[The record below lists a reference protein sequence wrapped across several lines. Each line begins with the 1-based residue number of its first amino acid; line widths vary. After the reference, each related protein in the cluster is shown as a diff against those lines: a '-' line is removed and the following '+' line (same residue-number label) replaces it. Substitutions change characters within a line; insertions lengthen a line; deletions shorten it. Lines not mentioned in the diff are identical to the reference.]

1 MKKAISLLLVVIVM
15 ISTLTSCA
23 EIPDILVDFIIGVSD
38 KNNTST
44 PTDPDDSEDPTSPSN
59 PSGST
64 DRTNIPDENYTST
77 VVFSTGS
84 TQEDDFINLFSADVK
99 VELRL
104 DISDDQLQLLQDD
117 YDKYSSFGSK
127 SPIYRKANL
136 YVKMTLPNGSV
147 KERFIEEVGVRM
159 KGNTSRTAFY
169 NSHDGMYNLIHLKI
183 SFGETFDKEEYYG
196 SSAKVW
202 SSSDARKERKNR
214 TFATLEKMDI
224 RWNKE
229 DDATYIREIYSYDV
243 YREMGVLAPHAN
255 LASVDMAGNHLGVY
269 TIYEPVDDIFL
280 EKNLPEELLGGD
292 LYKCGW
298 GINGG
303 ASFLSYCS
311 IGIEDE
317 DNALFYAYDLK
328 TNKKTSTHQALNNF
342 ITQMGKSGLTK
353 EKIEELMYVDNFISF
368 AAISWFLGN
377 PDDLRNNYNNY
388 YVYFTPEGKAMF
400 IPYDYDRTLGIS
412 HDWNPSGNGMTK
424 DDPLTKDRGAGG
436 KQENPVYLKTVVK
449 GGFYV
454 EEYKDRLSEIASSNL
469 FSNARFNDRYQK
481 AKSLYTGLTEPS
493 KDFHNDGG
501 HHTYFDINITAA
513 PSDGNGNISYSDYMT
528 LKLETL
534 HKLIGVGKNEEN
546 NIPENNNPENG
557 DVTYEVEDY
566 YIRADFTN
574 WEVKDGYKMT
584 TTDGGKTYT
593 FDVKVSSKNKLK
605 VYYKDGEKWIGEE
618 SVDPECTVEY
628 TTDSH
633 GNIVLTKGEYK
644 ITYSV
649 ETKWVYIEKIK

>member
-1 MKKAISLLLVVIVM
+1 MKKVLSLLLVLLALF
-15 ISTLTSCA
+15 STLTSCQ
-23 EIPDILVDFIIGVSD
+23 ILPDPPVDPDNGGGDVVD
-38 KNNTST
+38 
-44 PTDPDDSEDPTSPSN
+44 PTDPEDPLDPS
-59 PSGST
+59 

-77 VVFSTGS
+77 VVYSNGS

-104 DISDDQLQLLQDD
+104 DISDEQLKLIQSD
-117 YDKYSSFGSK
+117 YEKYSSFGSK

-136 YVKMTLPNGSV
+136 YVKMTLPNGNV
-147 KERFIEEVGVRM
+147 KERFIEEVGIRM
-159 KGNTSRTAFY
+159 KGNTSRTDFY
-169 NSHDGMYNLIHLKI
+169 NSNDGMYNLIHFKI

-202 SSSDARKERKNR
+202 SDSAARKERKNR

-255 LASVDMAGNHLGVY
+255 VASVDMAGNHLGLY
-269 TIYEPVDDIFL
+269 TIYEPIDDIFL

-292 LYKCGW
+292 LYTCGW

-311 IGIEDE
+311 IGVEDE

-328 TNKKTSTHQALNNF
+328 TNKKTSTHAALNNF
-342 ITQMGKSGLTK
+342 ISQMNKSNLTK
-353 EKIEELMYVDNFISF
+353 DKIEQLMDVDNFISF
-368 AAISWFLGN
+368 AAVSWFLGN
-377 PDDLRNNYNNY
+377 SDDLRNNYNNY
-388 YVYFTPEGKAMF
+388 YVYFTPEGKALF

-412 HDWNPSGNGMTK
+412 HDWNPSGHGMTK

-449 GGFYV
+449 GGLYV
-454 EEYKDRLSEIASSNL
+454 EEYKDRLSEIACSTL
-469 FSNARFNDRYQK
+469 FSNARFVDRYEK
-481 AKSLYTGLTEPS
+481 AKKLYTGLTEPS

-501 HHTYFDINITAA
+501 HHTYFDINITAS
-513 PSDGNGNISYSDYMT
+513 PSDGNGNISYFDYMT

-534 HKLIGVGKNEEN
+534 HKLIGTSKDNEEGGN
-546 NIPENNNPENG
+546 TSDNENNNENN
-557 DVTYEVEDY
+557 DEVYEVKDY

-574 WEVKDGYKMT
+574 WEVKEGYKMT

-593 FDVKVSSKNKLK
+593 FVVKVTSKNKLK
-605 VYYKDGEKWIGEE
+605 VFRTEGDRWYGEE
-618 SVDPECTVEY
+618 SVDSDCTVEY

-633 GNIVLTKGEYK
+633 GNIVLTSGEYK
-644 ITYSV
+644 ITYSA
-649 ETKWVYIEKIK
+649 ETKLIYIEKTK

>member
-1 MKKAISLLLVVIVM
+1 MKKALSLLLVLLALF
-15 ISTLTSCA
+15 STLTSCQ
-23 EIPDILVDFIIGVSD
+23 ILPDSPIINPDNGGSG
-38 KNNTST
+38 TTT
-44 PTDPDDSEDPTSPSN
+44 PTDPEKPA
-59 PSGST
+59 
-64 DRTNIPDENYTST
+64 DRTNIPDENYTSS
-77 VVFSTGS
+77 VVYSNGS
-84 TQEDDFINLFSADVK
+84 TEEDDFINLFSADVK

-104 DISDDQLQLLQDD
+104 DISDEQLRLLQSD
-117 YDKYSSFGSK
+117 YEKYSSFGSK

-136 YVKMTLPNGSV
+136 YVKMTLPNGNI

-159 KGNTSRTAFY
+159 KGNTSRTDFY
-169 NSHDGMYNLIHLKI
+169 NSNDGMYNLIHFKI
-183 SFGETFDKEEYYG
+183 SFGETFDKEAYYG
-196 SSAKVW
+196 SSAKEW
-202 SSSDARKERKNR
+202 SDSDARKERKNR

-255 LASVDMAGNHLGVY
+255 VASVDMAGNHLGLY
-269 TIYEPVDDIFL
+269 TIYEPVDEIFL
-280 EKNLPEELLGGD
+280 EKNLPEALLGGD

-328 TNKKTSTHQALNNF
+328 TNKKTSTHAALNNF
-342 ITQMGKSGLTK
+342 ISQMNKSNLTK
-353 EKIEELMYVDNFISF
+353 DKIEQLMDVDNFISF
-368 AAISWFLGN
+368 AAVSWFLGN

-388 YVYFTPEGKAMF
+388 YVYFTPEGKALF

-449 GGFYV
+449 GGLYV
-454 EEYKDRLSEIASSNL
+454 EEYKDRLSEIASSTL
-469 FSNARFNDRYQK
+469 FSNARFVDRYEK
-481 AKSLYTGLTEPS
+481 AKKLYTGLTEPS
-493 KDFHNDGG
+493 KDFRNDGG

-513 PSDGNGNISYSDYMT
+513 PSDGNGNISYFDYMT

-534 HKLIGVGKNEEN
+534 HKLIGSGKNESESGSTSGGEN
-546 NIPENNNPENG
+546 NENNNGNE
-557 DVTYEVEDY
+557 DVVYEVKDY

-574 WEVKDGYKMT
+574 WEVKEGYKMT

-593 FDVKVSSKNKLK
+593 YAVNVSSKNKLK
-605 VYYKDGEKWIGEE
+605 VFRTDGDRWYGEE
-618 SVDPECTVEY
+618 SMDPDCAVEY

-644 ITYSV
+644 ITYSA
-649 ETKWVYIEKIK
+649 ETKLIYIEKTK

>member
-1 MKKAISLLLVVIVM
+1 MKKVLSFLLVLLALF
-15 ISTLTSCA
+15 STLTSCQ
-23 EIPDILVDFIIGVSD
+23 ILPDPPVDPDNGGGNVVD
-38 KNNTST
+38 
-44 PTDPDDSEDPTSPSN
+44 PTDPEDPLDPS
-59 PSGST
+59 
-64 DRTNIPDENYTST
+64 DRTNVPDENYTST
-77 VVFSTGS
+77 VVYSNGS

-104 DISDDQLQLLQDD
+104 DISDEQLKLIQSD
-117 YDKYSSFGSK
+117 YEKYSSFGSK

-136 YVKMTLPNGSV
+136 YVKMTLPNGNV
-147 KERFIEEVGVRM
+147 KERFIEEVGIRM
-159 KGNTSRTAFY
+159 KGNTSRTDFY
-169 NSHDGMYNLIHLKI
+169 NSNEGMYNLIHFKI

-202 SSSDARKERKNR
+202 SDSAARKERKNR

-255 LASVDMAGNHLGVY
+255 VASVDMAGNHLGLY

-328 TNKKTSTHQALNNF
+328 TNKKTSTHAALNNF
-342 ITQMGKSGLTK
+342 ISQMNKSNLTK
-353 EKIEELMYVDNFISF
+353 DKIEQLMDVDNFISF
-368 AAISWFLGN
+368 AAVSWFLGN

-388 YVYFTPEGKAMF
+388 YVYFTPEGKALF

-412 HDWNPSGNGMTK
+412 HDWNPSGHGMTK

-449 GGFYV
+449 GGLYV
-454 EEYKDRLSEIASSNL
+454 EEYKDRLSEIASSTL
-469 FSNARFNDRYQK
+469 FSNARFVDRYEK
-481 AKSLYTGLTEPS
+481 AKKLYTGLTEPS

-501 HHTYFDINITAA
+501 HHTYFDINITAS
-513 PSDGNGNISYSDYMT
+513 PSDGNGNISYFDYMT

-534 HKLIGVGKNEEN
+534 HKLIGTSKDNEEGGN
-546 NIPENNNPENG
+546 TSDNENNNENN
-557 DVTYEVEDY
+557 DEVYEVKDY

-593 FDVKVSSKNKLK
+593 FVVKVTSKNKLK
-605 VYYKDGEKWIGEE
+605 VFRTEGDRWYGEE
-618 SVDPECTVEY
+618 SVDPDCTVEY

-633 GNIVLTKGEYK
+633 GNIVLTSGEYK
-644 ITYSV
+644 ITYSA
-649 ETKWVYIEKIK
+649 ETKLIYIEKTK

>member
-1 MKKAISLLLVVIVM
+1 MKKALSFLLVLIA
-15 ISTLTSCA
+15 IFSALTSCQ
-23 EIPDILVDFIIGVSD
+23 ILPDPPVDPDNGGTI
-38 KNNTST
+38 
-44 PTDPDDSEDPTSPSN
+44 PTDPSN
-59 PSGST
+59 PGDTS
-64 DRTNIPDENYTST
+64 DRTNVPDENYTSS
-77 VVFSTGS
+77 VVYSTGS
-84 TQEDDFINLFSADVK
+84 TEEDDFLNLFSADVK

-104 DISDDQLQLLQDD
+104 DISDEQLQLLQSD
-117 YDKYSSFGSK
+117 YEVYSSFGSK

-136 YVKMTLPNGSV
+136 YVKMTLPNGNV

-169 NSHDGMYNLIHLKI
+169 NSSEGMYNLIHLKI

-255 LASVDMAGNHLGVY
+255 LASVDMAGNHLGVF

-328 TNKKTSTHQALNNF
+328 TNKKTSTHEALNNF
-342 ITQMGKSGLTK
+342 ISSIGKSGLTK
-353 EKIEELMYVDNFISF
+353 GDIEALMDVDNFISF

-412 HDWNPSGNGMTK
+412 HDWNPSGHGMTK

-449 GGFYV
+449 GGLYV

-469 FSNARFNDRYQK
+469 FSSARFVDRYEK
-481 AKSLYTGLTEPS
+481 AKKLYTGLTEPS

-513 PSDGNGNISYSDYMT
+513 PSDGNGNISYADYIT

-534 HKLIGVGKNEEN
+534 HKLIGNGKDKEEEN
-546 NIPENNNPENG
+546 TGNNSGSGNENE
-557 DVTYEVEDY
+557 VYEVEDY
-566 YIRADFTN
+566 YIRADFTDWN
-574 WEVKDGYKMT
+574 IKEGYKMT

-593 FDVKVSSKNKLK
+593 FDVKVNSKNKLK
-605 VYYKDGEKWIGEE
+605 VYYKDGERWIGEE

-633 GNIVLTKGEYK
+633 GNIVLTRGEYR
-644 ITYSV
+644 ITYSA
-649 ETKWVYIEKIK
+649 ETNLVYIEKTK

>member
-1 MKKAISLLLVVIVM
+1 MKKALSLLLVLIA
-15 ISTLTSCA
+15 IFSALTSCH
-23 EIPDILVDFIIGVSD
+23 ILPDPPVDPDNGG
-38 KNNTST
+38 TT
-44 PTDPDDSEDPTSPSN
+44 PTDPSDPS
-59 PSGST
+59 

-104 DISDDQLQLLQDD
+104 DISDEQLQLIQSD

-136 YVKMTLPNGSV
+136 TVKMTLPNGTV

-169 NSHDGMYNLIHLKI
+169 NSSEGMYNLIHLKI

-255 LASVDMAGNHLGVY
+255 LASVDMAGNHLGVF

-328 TNKKTSTHQALNNF
+328 TNKKTSTHEALNNF
-342 ITQMGKSGLTK
+342 ISAIGKSGLTK
-353 EKIEELMYVDNFISF
+353 DKIEALMDVDNFISF
-368 AAISWFLGN
+368 AAVSWFLGN

-388 YVYFTPEGKAMF
+388 YVYFTPEGKALF
-400 IPYDYDRTLGIS
+400 VPYDYDRTLGIS
-412 HDWNPSGNGMTK
+412 HDWNPSGHGMTK

-449 GGFYV
+449 GGLYV

-469 FSNARFNDRYQK
+469 FSNARFVDRYEK
-481 AKSLYTGLTEPS
+481 AKKLYTGLTEPS

-501 HHTYFDINITAA
+501 HHTYFDITITAD
-513 PSDGNGNISYSDYMT
+513 PSDGNGNISYADYMT

-534 HKLIGVGKNEEN
+534 HKLIGSGKNQEEDN
-546 NIPENNNPENG
+546 TGNNPGNGNENE
-557 DVTYEVEDY
+557 VYEVEDY
-566 YIRADFTN
+566 YIRADFTDWN
-574 WEVKDGYKMT
+574 IKEGYKMT

-593 FDVKVSSKNKLK
+593 FDVKVNSKNKLK
-605 VYYKDGEKWIGEE
+605 VYYKDGERWIGEE

-644 ITYSV
+644 ITYSA
-649 ETKWVYIEKIK
+649 ETQLVYIEKTK

>member
-1 MKKAISLLLVVIVM
+1 MKKVLSFLLVLLALF
-15 ISTLTSCA
+15 STLTSCQ
-23 EIPDILVDFIIGVSD
+23 ILPDTPVDPDNGGGNVVD
-38 KNNTST
+38 
-44 PTDPDDSEDPTSPSN
+44 PTDPEDPLDPS
-59 PSGST
+59 
-64 DRTNIPDENYTST
+64 DRTNVPDENYTST
-77 VVFSTGS
+77 VVYSNGS

-104 DISDDQLQLLQDD
+104 DISDEQLKLIQSD
-117 YDKYSSFGSK
+117 YEKYSSFGSK

-136 YVKMTLPNGSV
+136 YVKMTLPNGNV
-147 KERFIEEVGVRM
+147 KERFIEEVGIRM
-159 KGNTSRTAFY
+159 KGNTSRTDFY
-169 NSHDGMYNLIHLKI
+169 NSNDGMYNLIHFKI

-202 SSSDARKERKNR
+202 SDSAARKERKNR

-255 LASVDMAGNHLGVY
+255 VASVDMAGNHLGLY

-311 IGIEDE
+311 IGVEDE

-328 TNKKTSTHQALNNF
+328 TNKKTSTHAALNNF
-342 ITQMGKSGLTK
+342 ISQMNKSNLTK
-353 EKIEELMYVDNFISF
+353 DKIEQLMDVDNFISF
-368 AAISWFLGN
+368 AAVSWFLGN

-388 YVYFTPEGKAMF
+388 YVYFTPEGKALF

-412 HDWNPSGNGMTK
+412 HDWNPSGHGMTK

-449 GGFYV
+449 GGLYV
-454 EEYKDRLSEIASSNL
+454 EEYKDRLSEIACSTL
-469 FSNARFNDRYQK
+469 FSNARFVDRYEK
-481 AKSLYTGLTEPS
+481 AKKLYTGLTEPS

-501 HHTYFDINITAA
+501 HHTYFDINITAS
-513 PSDGNGNISYSDYMT
+513 PSDGNGNISYFDYMT

-534 HKLIGVGKNEEN
+534 HKLIGTSKDNEEGGN
-546 NIPENNNPENG
+546 TSDNENNNENN
-557 DVTYEVEDY
+557 DEVYEVKDY

-574 WEVKDGYKMT
+574 WEVKEGYKMT

-593 FDVKVSSKNKLK
+593 FVVKVTSKNKLK
-605 VYYKDGEKWIGEE
+605 VFRTEGDRWYGEE
-618 SVDPECTVEY
+618 SVDPDCTVEY

-633 GNIVLTKGEYK
+633 GNIVLTSGEYK
-644 ITYSV
+644 ITYSA
-649 ETKWVYIEKIK
+649 ETKLIYIEKTK

>member
-1 MKKAISLLLVVIVM
+1 MKKALSFLLVLIA
-15 ISTLTSCA
+15 IFSALTSCQ
-23 EIPDILVDFIIGVSD
+23 ILPDPPVDPDNGGTV
-38 KNNTST
+38 
-44 PTDPDDSEDPTSPSN
+44 PTDPSN
-59 PSGST
+59 PGDTS
-64 DRTNIPDENYTST
+64 DRTNVPDENYTSS
-77 VVFSTGS
+77 VVYSTGS
-84 TQEDDFINLFSADVK
+84 TEEDDFLNLFSADVK
-99 VELRL
+99 VELRI
-104 DISDDQLQLLQDD
+104 DISDEQLQLLQSD
-117 YDKYSSFGSK
+117 YEVYSSFGSK

-136 YVKMTLPNGSV
+136 YVKMTLPNGNV

-169 NSHDGMYNLIHLKI
+169 NSSEGMYNLIHLKI

-255 LASVDMAGNHLGVY
+255 LASVDMAGNHLGVF

-328 TNKKTSTHQALNNF
+328 TNKKTSTHKALNNF
-342 ITQMGKSGLTK
+342 ISSIGKSGLTK
-353 EKIEELMYVDNFISF
+353 GDIEALMNVDNFISF

-412 HDWNPSGNGMTK
+412 HDWNPSGHGMTK

-449 GGFYV
+449 GGLYV

-469 FSNARFNDRYQK
+469 FSSARFVDRYEK
-481 AKSLYTGLTEPS
+481 AKKLYTGLTEPS

-513 PSDGNGNISYSDYMT
+513 PSDGNGNISYADYIT

-534 HKLIGVGKNEEN
+534 HKLIGNGKDKEEEN
-546 NIPENNNPENG
+546 TGNNSGSGNENE
-557 DVTYEVEDY
+557 VYEVEDY
-566 YIRADFTN
+566 YIRADFTDWN
-574 WEVKDGYKMT
+574 IKEGYKMT

-593 FDVKVSSKNKLK
+593 FDVKVNSKNKLK
-605 VYYKDGEKWIGEE
+605 VYYKDGERWIGEE

-633 GNIVLTKGEYK
+633 GNIVLTRGEYR
-644 ITYSV
+644 ITYSA
-649 ETKWVYIEKIK
+649 ETNLVYIEKTK

>member
-1 MKKAISLLLVVIVM
+1 MKKVLSLLLVLIALF
-15 ISTLTSCA
+15 STLTSCN
-23 EIPDILVDFIIGVSD
+23 ILPDSPTINPDNDGGTTTPI
-38 KNNTST
+38 N
-44 PTDPDDSEDPTSPSN
+44 PTDPA
-59 PSGST
+59 

-77 VVFSTGS
+77 VVYSNGS
-84 TQEDDFINLFSADVK
+84 TEEDDFINLFSADVK

-104 DISDDQLQLLQDD
+104 DISSEQLQLLQSD
-117 YDKYSSFGSK
+117 YEKYSSFGSK

-136 YVKMTLPNGSV
+136 YVKMTLPNGNV
-147 KERFIEEVGVRM
+147 KERFIEEVGIRM

-169 NSHDGMYNLIHLKI
+169 NSHDGMYNLIHFKI
-183 SFGETFDKEEYYG
+183 SFGETFDKEAYYG
-196 SSAKVW
+196 SSAKEW
-202 SSSDARKERKNR
+202 TNSDARKERKNR

-255 LASVDMAGNHLGVY
+255 VASVDMAGNHLGLY

-280 EKNLPEELLGGD
+280 EKNLSEDLLGGD

-303 ASFLSYCS
+303 ASFLSHCS

-328 TNKKTSTHQALNNF
+328 TNKKTSTHAALNNF
-342 ITQMGKSGLTK
+342 ISQMKKSNLTK
-353 EKIEELMYVDNFISF
+353 DKIEQLMDVDNFISF
-368 AAISWFLGN
+368 AAVSWFLGN

-388 YVYFTPEGKAMF
+388 YLYFTPKGKALF

-412 HDWNPSGNGMTK
+412 HDWNPSGHGMTK

-449 GGFYV
+449 GGLYV
-454 EEYKDRLSEIASSNL
+454 EEYKDRLSVIASSTL
-469 FSNARFNDRYQK
+469 FSNARFVDRYEK
-481 AKSLYTGLTEPS
+481 AKKLYSGLTEPS

-501 HHTYFDINITAA
+501 HHTYFDINITAD
-513 PSDGNGNISYSDYMT
+513 PSDGNGNISYFDYMT

-534 HKLIGVGKNEEN
+534 HKLIGTGKDKEESGN
-546 NIPENNNPENG
+546 TSDNENNNGNNNG
-557 DVTYEVEDY
+557 NNEVYEVKDY

-574 WEVKDGYKMT
+574 WEVKEGYKMT

-593 FDVKVSSKNKLK
+593 FVVKVTSKNKLK
-605 VYYKDGEKWIGEE
+605 VFCTDGDCWYGEE
-618 SVDPECTVEY
+618 SVDPDCTVEY

-633 GNIVLTKGEYK
+633 GNVALTSGEYN
-644 ITYSV
+644 ITYSA
-649 ETKWVYIEKIK
+649 ETKLIYIEKTK

>member
-1 MKKAISLLLVVIVM
+1 
-15 ISTLTSCA
+15 
-23 EIPDILVDFIIGVSD
+23 
-38 KNNTST
+38 
-44 PTDPDDSEDPTSPSN
+44 
-59 PSGST
+59 
-64 DRTNIPDENYTST
+64 
-77 VVFSTGS
+77 
-84 TQEDDFINLFSADVK
+84 
-99 VELRL
+99 
-104 DISDDQLQLLQDD
+104 
-117 YDKYSSFGSK
+117 
-127 SPIYRKANL
+127 
-136 YVKMTLPNGSV
+136 
-147 KERFIEEVGVRM
+147 
-159 KGNTSRTAFY
+159 
-169 NSHDGMYNLIHLKI
+169 
-183 SFGETFDKEEYYG
+183 
-196 SSAKVW
+196 
-202 SSSDARKERKNR
+202 
-214 TFATLEKMDI
+214 
-224 RWNKE
+224 
-229 DDATYIREIYSYDV
+229 
-243 YREMGVLAPHAN
+243 MGVLAPHVN
-255 LASVDMAGNHLGVY
+255 LASLDMGGEHLGVY
-269 TIYEPVDDIFL
+269 TINEPIDDIFL
-280 EKNLPEELLGGD
+280 EKNLPEELQGGD

-303 ASFLSYCS
+303 ASFLSFCS

-342 ITQMGKSGLTK
+342 IAQMGKSGLTK

-368 AAISWFLGN
+368 AAVSWFLGN

-400 IPYDYDRTLGIS
+400 IPYDYDRSMGIS
-412 HDWNPSGNGMTK
+412 HDWNPSGHGMTK

-436 KQENPVYLKTVVK
+436 KQENPVYLKTVVE

-454 EEYKDRLSEIASSNL
+454 AEYKDRLSEIASSNL
-469 FSNARFNDRYQK
+469 FSNAKFNDRYEK
-481 AKSLYTGLTEPS
+481 AKRLYTGLTEPS

-501 HHTYFDINITAA
+501 HHTYFDINITAD
-513 PSDGNGNISYSDYMT
+513 PSDRNGNISYSDYMT
-528 LKLETL
+528 LKLKTL

-546 NIPENNNPENG
+546 NTPENNNPGNG

-593 FDVKVSSKNKLK
+593 FEIEVGSKNKLK
-605 VYYKDGEKWIGEE
+605 VYYVDDGNWIGEE

-644 ITYSV
+644 ITYSA
-649 ETKWVYIEKIK
+649 ETKLVYIEKTK

>member
-1 MKKAISLLLVVIVM
+1 MKKVLSFLLVLLALF
-15 ISTLTSCA
+15 STLTSCQ
-23 EIPDILVDFIIGVSD
+23 ILPDTPVDPDNGGGNVVD
-38 KNNTST
+38 
-44 PTDPDDSEDPTSPSN
+44 PTDPEDPLDPS
-59 PSGST
+59 
-64 DRTNIPDENYTST
+64 DRTNVPDENYTST
-77 VVFSTGS
+77 VVYSYGS

-99 VELRL
+99 IELRL
-104 DISDDQLQLLQDD
+104 DISDEQLKLIQSD
-117 YDKYSSFGSK
+117 YEKYSSFGSK

-136 YVKMTLPNGSV
+136 YVKMTLPNGNV
-147 KERFIEEVGVRM
+147 KERFIEEVGIRM
-159 KGNTSRTAFY
+159 KGNTSRTDFY
-169 NSHDGMYNLIHLKI
+169 NSNDGMYNLIHFKI

-202 SSSDARKERKNR
+202 SDRDARKERKNR

-255 LASVDMAGNHLGVY
+255 VASVDMAGNHLGLY
-269 TIYEPVDDIFL
+269 TIYEPIDDIFL

-311 IGIEDE
+311 IGVEDE

-328 TNKKTSTHQALNNF
+328 TNKKTSTHAALNNF
-342 ITQMGKSGLTK
+342 ISQMNKSNLTK
-353 EKIEELMYVDNFISF
+353 DKIEQLMDVDNFISF
-368 AAISWFLGN
+368 AAVSWFLGN

-388 YVYFTPEGKAMF
+388 YVYFTPEGKALF

-412 HDWNPSGNGMTK
+412 HDWNPSGHGMTK

-449 GGFYV
+449 GGLYV
-454 EEYKDRLSEIASSNL
+454 EEYKDRLSEIACSTL
-469 FSNARFNDRYQK
+469 FSNARFVDRYEK
-481 AKSLYTGLTEPS
+481 AKKLYTGLTEPS

-501 HHTYFDINITAA
+501 HHTYFDINITAS
-513 PSDGNGNISYSDYMT
+513 PSDGNGNISYFDYMT

-534 HKLIGVGKNEEN
+534 HKLIGTSKDNEEGGN
-546 NIPENNNPENG
+546 TSDNENNNENN
-557 DVTYEVEDY
+557 DEVYEVKDY

-574 WEVKDGYKMT
+574 WEVKEGYKMT
-584 TTDGGKTYT
+584 TADGGKTYT
-593 FDVKVSSKNKLK
+593 FVVKVTSKNKLK
-605 VYYKDGEKWIGEE
+605 VFRTEGDRWYGEE
-618 SVDPECTVEY
+618 SVDPDCTVEY
-628 TTDSH
+628 ATDSH
-633 GNIVLTKGEYK
+633 GNIVLTSGEYK
-644 ITYSV
+644 ITYSA
-649 ETKWVYIEKIK
+649 ETKLIYIEKTK

>member
-1 MKKAISLLLVVIVM
+1 MKKALSFLLVLIA
-15 ISTLTSCA
+15 IFSALTSCQ
-23 EIPDILVDFIIGVSD
+23 ILPDPPVDPDNGGTI
-38 KNNTST
+38 
-44 PTDPDDSEDPTSPSN
+44 PTDPSN
-59 PSGST
+59 PGDTS
-64 DRTNIPDENYTST
+64 DRTNVPDENYTSS
-77 VVFSTGS
+77 VVYSTGS
-84 TQEDDFINLFSADVK
+84 TEEDDFLNLFSADVK

-104 DISDDQLQLLQDD
+104 DISDEQLQLLQSD
-117 YDKYSSFGSK
+117 YEVYSSFGSK

-136 YVKMTLPNGSV
+136 YVKMTLPNGNV

-169 NSHDGMYNLIHLKI
+169 NSSEGMYNLIHLKI

-255 LASVDMAGNHLGVY
+255 LASVDMAGNHLGVF

-328 TNKKTSTHQALNNF
+328 TNKKTSTHEALNNF
-342 ITQMGKSGLTK
+342 ISSIGKSGLTK
-353 EKIEELMYVDNFISF
+353 GDIEALMDVDNFISF

-400 IPYDYDRTLGIS
+400 IPYDYDRALGIS
-412 HDWNPSGNGMTK
+412 HDWNPSGHGMTK

-449 GGFYV
+449 GGLYV

-469 FSNARFNDRYQK
+469 FSSARFVDRYEK
-481 AKSLYTGLTEPS
+481 AKKLYTGLTEPS

-513 PSDGNGNISYSDYMT
+513 PSDGNGNISYADYIT

-534 HKLIGVGKNEEN
+534 HKLIGNGKDKEEEN
-546 NIPENNNPENG
+546 TGNNSGSGNENE
-557 DVTYEVEDY
+557 VYEVEDY
-566 YIRADFTN
+566 YIRADFTDWN
-574 WEVKDGYKMT
+574 IKEGYKMT

-593 FDVKVSSKNKLK
+593 FDVKVNSKNKLK
-605 VYYKDGEKWIGEE
+605 VYYKDGERWIGEE

-633 GNIVLTKGEYK
+633 GNIVLTRGEYR
-644 ITYSV
+644 ITYSA
-649 ETKWVYIEKIK
+649 ETNLVYIEKTK